1 MKRILLFEQHKA
13 TIKDP
18 IFNYCRSERFKEL
31 LGNKRSERFFNLMKG
46 HQGVGYDILNN
57 KLDKAPLKEGQT
69 SYTYEIENSDLSP
82 GSLNNKIYIFTNKI
96 SSNYKY
102 LNSYVPGNGWIKV
115 WEDKGKPGEISNIVK
130 NYDTKLF
137 NLGAF
142 KMNDNFKKK
151 LEADIDGVIKSSAIV
166 EVIIESSTDKTP
178 LTPQLKKELS
188 ELGYTPDNQGL
199 SKARAEQI
207 SSILVEKQIPKDKIR
222 IENLFELGSEPK
234 TEEERLKLVKSKEG
248 YDPKARYVN
257 INFKV
262 KGKGDEDFFYFQKI
276 NFASNKGKV
285 ERSFLIPFT
294 PDETHCGYDK

>member
-1 MKRILLFEQHKA
+1 
-13 TIKDP
+13 
-18 IFNYCRSERFKEL
+18 
-31 LGNKRSERFFNLMKG
+31 
-46 HQGVGYDILNN
+46 
-57 KLDKAPLKEGQT
+57 
-69 SYTYEIENSDLSP
+69 LSP
-82 GSLNNKIYIFTNKI
+82 GSLDNKITISTNKI

-142 KMNDNFKKK
+142 KMNEDFKKK
-151 LEADIDGVIKSSAIV
+151 LESDIDEVVKSSEIV
-166 EVIIESSTDKTP
+166 EVTIESSTDKTP
-178 LTPQLKKELS
+178 LTQQLKKELS
-188 ELGYTPDNQGL
+188 DLGYAPDNQGL

-207 SSILVEKQIPKDKIR
+207 SAILVEKQVPKDKIR

-234 TEEERLKLVKSKEG
+234 TEEERLKLVRSKEG

-262 KGKGDEDFFYFQKI
+262 KGKGDEDFFYFQRI
-276 NFASNKGKV
+276 NFGSNKGKV
-285 ERSFLIPFT
+285 KRSFINLL
-294 PDETHCGYDK
+294 DYEEGHCGYE

>member
-1 MKRILLFEQHKA
+1 MKKILLYEQHNA
-13 TIKDP
+13 VIKDP
-18 IFNYCRSERFKEL
+18 IFIYCKSERFKKL
-31 LGNKRSERFFNLMKG
+31 LGNKRVDRLFNLMKG
-46 HQGVGYDILNN
+46 HKGVGYDILGN

-69 SYTYEIENSDLSP
+69 SHIYEIENSDISP
-82 GSLNNKIYIFTNKI
+82 GSLDNKIRVLTNKVP
-96 SSNYKY
+96 SDYKY
-102 LNSYVPGNGWIKV
+102 LDSYVPGNGWIKV
-115 WEDKGKPGEISNIVK
+115 WEEKGKPGEISNIVK

-142 KMNDNFKKK
+142 NMNESFKKK
-151 LEADIDGVIKSSAIV
+151 LQSDID
-166 EVIIESSTDKTP
+166 EVVKTSEIIEVLIESSTDKTP
-178 LTPQLKKELS
+178 LTQQLKKELS
-188 ELGYTPDNQGL
+188 DLGYTPDNQGL

-234 TEEERLKLVKSKEG
+234 TEEERLKLVRSKEG

-262 KGKGDEDFFYFQKI
+262 KGKGELDFFYFQKI
-276 NFASNKGKV
+276 NFRGDKGKV